1 MLVTQRKEAKNEN
14 CFLTTCWDWNI
25 FRPVVY
31 EVALVVWELK
41 LTSHFV
47 STKLF
52 LFQILQNLGKADKTT
67 DEIFEEHLQNFNT
80 QQVNATRLHKDINN
94 YLRCIRGESMI
105 LGEISGHSRW
115 SRTRF
120 LWRYADTLPCFVTF
134 RDLIR
139 VNPWH
144 FGDWF
149 VLF

>member
-1 MLVTQRKEAKNEN
+1 M
-14 CFLTTCWDWNI
+14 
-25 FRPVVY
+25 VY

-94 YLRCIRGESMI
+94 YLRCIRGESVI
-105 LGEISGHSRW
+105 LGEISGHSQ
-115 SRTRF
+115 
-120 LWRYADTLPCFVTF
+120 
-134 RDLIR
+134 
-139 VNPWH
+139 
-144 FGDWF
+144 
-149 VLF
+149 